1 MLCRVSIETAVCA
14 LDVIL
19 VVNLILEIV
28 VFFLLWGGE
37 ESVCWWMSSLRGA
50 PTPPLRLDIHQQTL
64 SSPPHNKKK
73 TTISSIKFTTLQR
86 HAST

>member
-1 MLCRVSIETAVCA
+1 MGAVPGGLVLRYSTNGEEGCKGWKEVI

-37 ESVCWWMSSLRGA
+37 ESVCWWMSSLRGGVGA
-50 PTPPLRLDIHQQTL
+50 WVM
-64 SSPPHNKKK
+64 
-73 TTISSIKFTTLQR
+73 
-86 HAST
+86 